1 MGRQYTEAQARASK
15 EYMKKNTVLR
25 VVVSNERKEI
35 IEEHAKANGESM
47 SAFIN
52 RAINEMMERE
62 KGRE

>member
-25 VVVSNERKEI
+25 VVVSKERKEI

-52 RAINEMMERE
+52 RAIDEMMERE

>member
-35 IEEHAKANGESM
+35 IENHAKANGESM

-52 RAINEMMERE
+52 RAINETLERE

>member
-1 MGRQYTEAQARASK
+1 MGRQYTEAQARATK

-25 VVVSNERKEI
+25 VVVSKERKEI

-52 RAINEMMERE
+52 RAINETIERE
-62 KGRE
+62 KGLE